1 VKKPIF
7 LQETF
12 CNITLCHKRGYGN
25 TRVFPYKKNS
35 DITGI
40 SADFVRR
47 IIEVVLAINVDR
59 Q

>member
-1 VKKPIF
+1 MGI
-7 LQETF
+7 Q
-12 CNITLCHKRGYGN
+12 GYSLI
-25 TRVFPYKKNS
+25 KKNS